1 MEGGQCLS
9 NTSRECGVQKT
20 GFMPP
25 EKIIRKQK
33 KKEEQEES
41 ERFGRHLSLFPS
53 QLLGLVIS

>member
-1 MEGGQCLS
+1 MR
-9 NTSRECGVQKT
+9 NNWRECGVQKT

>member
-1 MEGGQCLS
+1 MFKQHIEGVWSAKDWLHA
-9 NTSRECGVQKT
+9 TRENYK
-20 GFMPP
+20 
-25 EKIIRKQK
+25 EAKK